1 MAPMSVRITFTP
13 KSTVDRGIAESL
25 ADFAAGQ
32 SLWPIQDRQRTDR
45 LAASGKHEGSVQ
57 NEVKTQAEVYHFPGP
72 KIARPGD
79 STPRRSERS

>member
-32 SLWPIQDRQRTDR
+32 SFGPFKIDKELIDSLHRESTRAR
-45 LAASGKHEGSVQ
+45 S
-57 NEVKTQAEVYHFPGP
+57 KTKSKRKPRSTIFRAP
-72 KIARPGD
+72 K
-79 STPRRSERS
+79 